1 MQGESRA
8 KDLGGLGS
16 QSQEFGFYSKSI
28 LESRHLLKLAA

>member
-1 MQGESRA
+1 MRGETRA
-8 KDLGGLGS
+8 KGLVGLGS